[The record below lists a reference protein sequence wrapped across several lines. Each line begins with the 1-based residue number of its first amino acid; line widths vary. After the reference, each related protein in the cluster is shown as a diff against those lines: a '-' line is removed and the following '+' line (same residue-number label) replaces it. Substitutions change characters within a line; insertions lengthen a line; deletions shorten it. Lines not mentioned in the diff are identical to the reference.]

1 MSQQTPEN
9 MQNDVQSSVA
19 HALKEDKKKRR
30 KKRWIIAGCI
40 LLGIVLIAII
50 SGGSDDSGENAPS
63 NRVESVAGGTS
74 TTAAQSES
82 RIVPG
87 NAVSTDTVKISY
99 LSCNANAKDYNEYAT
114 VQSGYKIVRADFEFE
129 NISDTDQFLNNIDC
143 YADGTKC
150 ESFYSG
156 NDYKSPALEK
166 LSPGRKTN
174 AVVYFEV
181 PKDAQKIE
189 LEIEDDYWRNSKLLF
204 VVE

>member
-1 MSQQTPEN
+1 MTQQIPEN
-9 MQNDVQSSVA
+9 MQNDVQASVA
-19 HALKEDKKKRR
+19 QALKEEKKKRR
-30 KKRWIIAGCI
+30 KKKWIIVACVLVGIIIIAG
-40 LLGIVLIAII
+40 IAGGNSDDTPTSNQVEPI
-50 SGGSDDSGENAPS
+50 SGS
-63 NRVESVAGGTS
+63 NS
-74 TTAAQSES
+74 TTAAPSES

-87 NAVSTDTVKISY
+87 NSVSTDTVKISY
-99 LSCNANAKDYNEYAT
+99 ISCNSNAKDYNEYAT
-114 VQSGYKIVRADFEFE
+114 VQSGNKVIRADFEFE

-166 LSPGRKTN
+166 LSPGRKTT

-181 PKDAQKIE
+181 PKDAQEIE
-189 LEIEDDYWRNSKLLF
+189 LEIEDDYWKNTKILF